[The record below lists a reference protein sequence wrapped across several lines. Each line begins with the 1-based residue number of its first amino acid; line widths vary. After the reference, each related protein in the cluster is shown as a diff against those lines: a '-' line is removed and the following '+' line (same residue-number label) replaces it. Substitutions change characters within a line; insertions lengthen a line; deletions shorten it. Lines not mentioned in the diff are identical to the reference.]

1 MRGAKFGLGLGRRDG
16 SDPKDISHICSF
28 ELPSRNGRSSVI
40 GDVVAIPLTPEDLLL
55 DQERA
60 VLLMHRAVKVA
71 ERSGPPVDVV
81 GLGSL
86 CAVVGR
92 RGVELQERLSIPVT
106 TGGAATA
113 WTVYEN
119 ALKANQN
126 KECMGIL
133 GSASPIGKTLV
144 ELLHRE
150 GIPLLVDSKKSRK
163 KLQGAIEVQ
172 SSEDIART
180 SKWLIGCGPTGP
192 SFSAS
197 ILQSGTKVL
206 DVALPHTFSPVEPK
220 RTDVETFFAER
231 MTMPPTWKRGL
242 WGRVYHMVS
251 GYGYNT
257 VLACLVEPAVMA
269 ATHRNRPFA
278 QGRRIEPSDVLEFG
292 RTSAELGFSAALS
305 SDFWRGVR

>member
-1 MRGAKFGLGLGRRDG
+1 MT
-16 SDPKDISHICSF
+16 
-28 ELPSRNGRSSVI
+28 
-40 GDVVAIPLTPEDLLL
+40 GDVVAIPLTPQDLLS

-71 ERSGPPVDVV
+71 ERRGPPVNVV

-119 ALKANQN
+119 ARQANQRM
-126 KECMGIL
+126 ERMGVL

-144 ELLHRE
+144 QLLH
-150 GIPLLVDSKKSRK
+150 GDGVPLLVDSRKSRK
-163 KLQGAIEVQ
+163 GLKGSIEVQ
-172 SSEDIART
+172 DSEQIARN
-180 SKWLIGCGPTGP
+180 SRWLIGCGPTGP
-192 SFSAS
+192 SFSTS
-197 ILQSGTKVL
+197 ILQAGTRVL
-206 DVALPHTFSPVEPK
+206 DVALPHTFSPADPK
-220 RTDVETFFAER
+220 RTDIETFFAER
-231 MTMPPTWKRGL
+231 MSMPSTWKRGV

-257 VLACLVEPAVMA
+257 VLACLVEPVVMA
-269 ATHRNRPFA
+269 ATHRTRPFA

-292 RTSAELGFSAALS
+292 RQSSELGFSAALS